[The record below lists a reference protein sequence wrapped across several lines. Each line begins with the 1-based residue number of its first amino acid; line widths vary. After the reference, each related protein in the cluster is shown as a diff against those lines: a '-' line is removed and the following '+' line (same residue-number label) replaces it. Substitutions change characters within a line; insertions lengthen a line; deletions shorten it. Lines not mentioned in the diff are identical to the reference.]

1 MTMTSSIYAP
11 LKIGSVINQ
20 DFEVELI
27 DRLAAAVAQAGVQ
40 ADRIDLANFYVA
52 LKHRS
57 MAILTGPAGNGK
69 AAIVECLAN
78 LLASSSSDT
87 QRQVVPGHAWYAGG
101 RPANTVLIG
110 VHARMITEKLLCII
124 EEASLPENAQQVFVV
139 GLTHISP
146 AELLS
151 CFTDVAC
158 QMQHNQIMRIGDAHL
173 SAPLP
178 FPPNLLLIGT
188 MDTTDFDWWD
198 EDLLSGATVIDW
210 CADKFIPQSEAA
222 SESQSFGREFLRSR
236 LHNSRKAYEKLL
248 SVVAGTKQPLQA
260 IMLVRSV
267 FRTHG
272 FEFPPALLDEV
283 ILYLAN
289 AWSAQGNGLFDPV
302 TARNL
307 DIASDLALAQL
318 VLPRSLE
325 TVQSSET
332 LQAEL
337 HSILKENLP
346 RSSTFLKRQYEGY
359 ISLIHRKEFETQS

>member
-11 LKIGSVINQ
+11 LKTGSVINQ
-20 DFEVELI
+20 DSEVELI
-27 DRLAAAVAQAGVQ
+27 DRLAAAIAQAGVQ

-57 MAILTGPAGNGK
+57 MAILTGPPGTGK
-69 AAIVECLAN
+69 AVLVECLAN
-78 LLASSSSDT
+78 LLASSGP

-101 RPANTVLIG
+101 PPANTALIG
-110 VHARMITEKLLCII
+110 IHTRMISEKLLYVI
-124 EEASLPENAQQVFVV
+124 EEASQPENAQQAFVV

-173 SAPLP
+173 STPLP

-188 MDTTDFDWWD
+188 MDTTDFDW
-198 EDLLSGATVIDW
+198 

-222 SESQSFGREFLRSR
+222 SESQNFGCEFLRSR
-236 LHNSRKAYEKLL
+236 LRNSRKAYEKLL

-302 TARNL
+302 TPRNL

-325 TVQSSET
+325 PVRSSET

-337 HSILKENLP
+337 HSTLKENLP
-346 RSSTFLKRQYEGY
+346 RSSTFLKRQCEGY
-359 ISLIHRKEFETQS
+359 ISLIHRKEFETRS

>member
-1 MTMTSSIYAP
+1 MTLSIYAP

-20 DFEVELI
+20 DFEIELI
-27 DRLAAAVAQAGVQ
+27 DHLAAAIARAGVRV
-40 ADRIDLANFYVA
+40 DRIHVANFYVT
-52 LKHRS
+52 LKHRP
-57 MAILTGPAGNGK
+57 MAILAGSAGTGK
-69 AAIVECLAN
+69 AVLVECLAKM
-78 LLASSSSDT
+78 LAGSGP

-101 RPANTVLIG
+101 PPANTALIG
-110 VHARMITEKLLCII
+110 IHSRMITEKLLYII
-124 EEASLPENAQQVFVV
+124 ELASQPENAQQVFVV

-151 CFTDVAC
+151 FFTEVAS

-222 SESQSFGREFLRSR
+222 SESQNFGCEFLRSR
-236 LHNSRKAYEKLL
+236 LRNSRKAYEKLL

-302 TARNL
+302 TPRNL

-325 TVQSSET
+325 TVRSSET

-346 RSSTFLKRQYEGY
+346 RSSAFLKRQCEGY
-359 ISLIHRKEFETQS
+359 ISLIHRKEFETRS

>member
-11 LKIGSVINQ
+11 VKIGSVINQ

-27 DRLAAAVAQAGVQ
+27 DRLAVAVAQAGVQ
-40 ADRIDLANFYVA
+40 ADQIDLANFYVA
-52 LKHRS
+52 LKHRP
-57 MAILTGPAGNGK
+57 MAILTGPAGTGK
-69 AAIVECLAN
+69 AVLVECLAKM
-78 LLASSSSDT
+78 LAGSSSGT
-87 QRQVVPGHAWYAGG
+87 QMQVVPGHAWYAGG
-101 RPANTVLIG
+101 PPAHTALIG
-110 VHARMITEKLLCII
+110 IHSRMITEKLLYVI

-158 QMQHNQIMRIGDAHL
+158 QMQHNQIMRIGDTHL

-210 CADKFIPQSEAA
+210 CADKFIPQSKAA
-222 SESQSFGREFLRSR
+222 SESQNFGCEFLRSR
-236 LHNSRKAYEKLL
+236 LRNSRKAYEKLL

-302 TARNL
+302 TPRNL

-325 TVQSSET
+325 TVRSSET

-346 RSSTFLKRQYEGY
+346 RSSTFLKRQCEGY
-359 ISLIHRKEFETQS
+359 ISLIHRKEFETRS